1 MSSRLFVKTILS
13 SSSILLSSFSRKAF
27 LEETNEQQTNNL
39 EQQTKSTSNKTIDKK
54 LVEKID
60 NELYW
65 KDKANNCS
73 FCRQFLESP
82 CNIQFRKWSN
92 CVDQAKSLDIDY
104 ISSCKDYTTSL
115 FECGNDYKDWFEA
128 YIDAHS
134 HEMTD
139 SNATNSIDD
148 GQEEEEEEEDDE
160 DNIEIIGSS
169 SSNTTEE
176 DVVLEAAEIKK

>member
-1 MSSRLFVKTILS
+1 MSSRLLIRTIFS
-13 SSSILLSSFSRKAF
+13 SSSILLTSFSRKAF
-27 LEETNEQQTNNL
+27 LEETNEQTNNL

-134 HEMTD
+134 HEVTD
-139 SNATNSIDD
+139 SNTTNSATDD

-169 SSNTTEE
+169 TSNTTEE
-176 DVVLEAAEIKK
+176 DVLEEAEIKK